1 MPIVGTG
8 TGITGGIEPAPAIP
22 LSGEERTFWGEVDK
36 FKVKADEAYT
46 VWQGLRAKRQAASSN
61 PQLQA
66 EYDQVMESADNMGAR
81 VSDVEKAVAAVK
93 TGIGESII
101 GWGTSVFGLEG
112 MNEAKSEARAYLGD
126 LGIAQF
132 AIVAVA
138 AAIAWI
144 GSWLADAYIVDRKL
158 TAVEKLVAQGVPIDE
173 AGNVIADK
181 GAPSG
186 IDIFFEKAGT
196 GVALAGIAAVVLYF
210 FFEKKRGF

>member
-1 MPIVGTG
+1 MAIVGTG
-8 TGITGGIEPAPAIP
+8 TGITAGIEPAPAIP
-22 LSGEERTFWGEVDK
+22 LSGEEQTFWGEVDK
-36 FKVKADEAYT
+36 FKLKADEAYEL
-46 VWQGLRAKRQAASSN
+46 WRKLRDKRQAAASN
-61 PQLQA
+61 PKLQA
-66 EYDQVMESADNMGAR
+66 EYDQVMDSADDMGAR

-93 TGIGESII
+93 TGISETII

-112 MNEAKSEARAYLGD
+112 VNEAKSEARAYLGE

-158 TAVEKLVAQGVPIDE
+158 TAVEQLHAQGVPIDE
-173 AGNVIADK
+173 AGQIIADK

-196 GVALAGIAAVVLYF
+196 GVALAGLAAVVLYF

>member
-1 MPIVGTG
+1 MAIVGTG
-8 TGITGGIEPAPAIP
+8 TGITAGIEPAPAIP
-22 LSGEERTFWGEVDK
+22 LSGEEQSFWGEVDK
-36 FKVKADEAYT
+36 FKTKADEAYEL
-46 VWQGLRAKRQAASSN
+46 WRKLRDKRQAAASN
-61 PQLQA
+61 PKLQA

-81 VSDVEKAVAAVK
+81 VSDVEQAVAAVK
-93 TGIGESII
+93 TGISETII

-112 MNEAKSEARAYLGD
+112 VNEAKREARAYLGE

-158 TAVEKLVAQGVPIDE
+158 TAVENLTAQGVSVGE
-173 AGNVIADK
+173 AGAIIADK
-181 GAPSG
+181 GAPSA
-186 IDIFFEKAGT
+186 IDIFAGKAGT
-196 GVALAGIAAVVLYF
+196 GVALAGLAAVVLYF